1 MKTLSPVAG
10 TQELIDLW
18 QKAKDAELAWVN
30 HRREVEARILDM
42 NKDAIEEVKQ
52 SLEADRKLSTSVGL
66 DGLELRVAREI
77 ELDQAEAA
85 LFAAAYPS
93 LVTIV
98 LKAEFKPVAK
108 GVLSTIA
115 KSETELGRE
124 VAAMVSF
131 KDAKVSFSKAKS

>member
-10 TQELIDLW
+10 TRELVELW
-18 QKAKDAELAWVN
+18 TKAKEAETAWVN
-30 HRREVEARILDM
+30 HRREVEARILDL
-42 NKDAIEEVKQ
+42 NKAEIDSVKQ
-52 SLEADRKLSTSVGL
+52 SLESDRKLSSSVKLGE
-66 DGLELRVAREI
+66 LELRVAREI

-85 LFAAAYPS
+85 LFAAQYPS

-98 LKAEFKPVAK
+98 LKMDYKPVAR

-124 VAAMVSF
+124 VAAMVTFRES
-131 KDAKVSFSKAKS
+131 KVSFSKAKA